1 MCTQPNRVGSI
12 NLGLKLNIEF
22 DEVVELD
29 EVVAL
34 AVSDEALELA
44 AGGTQE
50 GGRHCLNA
58 LCTFVTRFES

>member
-1 MCTQPNRVGSI
+1 M
-12 NLGLKLNIEF
+12 NIEL
-22 DEVVELD
+22 DEVVVQD

-50 GGRHCLNA
+50 AGRHCLNA
-58 LCTFVTRFES
+58 LCTFVTRLER

>member
-1 MCTQPNRVGSI
+1 MCTQLNRVGSI

-22 DEVVELD
+22 DEVVEL
-29 EVVAL
+29 

-50 GGRHCLNA
+50 GGRHCTI
-58 LCTFVTRFES
+58 CTFMTRLES